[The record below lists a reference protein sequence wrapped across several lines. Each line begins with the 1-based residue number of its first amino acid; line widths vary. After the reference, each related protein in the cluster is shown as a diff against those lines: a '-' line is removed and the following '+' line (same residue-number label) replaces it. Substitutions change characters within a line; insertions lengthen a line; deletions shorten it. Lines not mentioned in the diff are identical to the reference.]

1 MGARFRERHSK
12 VARVFVAGSRKI
24 ASERGLGARS
34 KGRSRWE
41 RRYGSDT
48 SESLAVSTKRS
59 SKKKMTRSDVLERHL
74 EVAPAQSEVSRAT
87 LQGRLR
93 FSQNTTRGNDSGA
106 TSPSD
111 TLTSLPNRSRH
122 LELKNECLEWS
133 LGEQG
138 MGATSLERHHQ
149 VALITLLER
158 PNQSDREK
166 SLAVSSLGDARTSP
180 ERPLGATQRGRSS

>member
-1 MGARFRERHSK
+1 MRILVYIALVFSFFILLHKKKKKKKRERSCVQVLDRFSFEQESCVGARSHSDTSRSLQLGARFRERHSK

-48 SESLAVSTKRS
+48 SESLAVSTKRT
-59 SKKKMTRSDVLERHL
+59 SKKLTRSDVLERHL

-87 LQGRLR
+87 LQGRSR
-93 FSQNTTRGNDSGA
+93 FSRNTTRGNDSGA

-111 TLTSLPNRSRH
+111 TLTSLPNRSR
-122 LELKNECLEWS
+122 
-133 LGEQG
+133 
-138 MGATSLERHHQ
+138 
-149 VALITLLER
+149 
-158 PNQSDREK
+158 
-166 SLAVSSLGDARTSP
+166 
-180 ERPLGATQRGRSS
+180 

>member
-1 MGARFRERHSK
+1 MQVLDRFSFEQESCVGARSHSDTSRSLQLGARFRERHSK

-48 SESLAVSTKRS
+48 SESLAVSTKRT
-59 SKKKMTRSDVLERHL
+59 SKKLTRSDVLERHL

-87 LQGRLR
+87 LQGRSR
-93 FSQNTTRGNDSGA
+93 FSRNTTRGNDSGA

-111 TLTSLPNRSRH
+111 TLTSLPNRSR
-122 LELKNECLEWS
+122 
-133 LGEQG
+133 
-138 MGATSLERHHQ
+138 
-149 VALITLLER
+149 
-158 PNQSDREK
+158 
-166 SLAVSSLGDARTSP
+166 
-180 ERPLGATQRGRSS
+180 